1 MFMRSISKF
10 TIALLLSLLIPTVS
24 FSQDIYPRTVNDT
37 LILLTSSQLKHTNI
51 IFAEHKMLLE
61 KVDLLE
67 SQTQQ
72 YKLLIRNY
80 EQSDSLN
87 SELLESNKNYYLSKI
102 SALNDSLKK
111 ETKKRKL
118 SQLGMGGIGILAILA
133 IILIK

>member
-1 MFMRSISKF
+1 
-10 TIALLLSLLIPTVS
+10 
-24 FSQDIYPRTVNDT
+24 
-37 LILLTSSQLKHTNI
+37 
-51 IFAEHKMLLE
+51 MLLE

-72 YKLLIRNY
+72 YKLLVRNY

-87 SELLESNKNYYLSKI
+87 SELLESNKTYYLSKI